1 MSAEPADPTEPA
13 ARFTAAQWLLL
24 LVLAVVQ
31 FTHIVDFMILMPLAT
46 ELQQAFGIQT
56 RAFGV
61 LVSAYGFA
69 ACLAGLLLA
78 RWLDRFDRKPTL
90 LVLYAGFTVGTAL
103 CAVAPDYWV
112 LLAGRIV
119 AGGFGGVVAAV
130 VLAIVGDAFP
140 PQRRATA
147 TGVVM
152 SAFSLA
158 SIAGVPAGLV
168 LAQASELGWRAPFAV
183 LGVLSLLLLL
193 LACYALPS
201 IAGHLRPGHAPARL
215 LEVALRPTHLR
226 AFALT
231 FALVFS
237 GFSIFPYIA
246 PFLVK
251 NVGMDGHHLKY
262 IYLFG
267 GAATLV
273 SMNVVGRLADRF
285 PRRTIFRVLAAATVV
300 PMAGLPLLPPGT
312 ALAMILTTTTL
323 MMVLSSGRM
332 VPAMAMIT
340 SAAEARVRGSF
351 LSLNASVQQLGAGV
365 APLVAGLLL
374 HDSGPNSPLLG
385 YPLVGL
391 VAGAAALAS
400 VFLVG
405 LLQPAPSA
413 APGLPG
419 PVLAVVADSAA

>member
-1 MSAEPADPTEPA
+1 MSADPAEPAP
-13 ARFTAAQWLLL
+13 RFTPAQWLLL
-24 LVLAVVQ
+24 LVLALVQ

-46 ELQQAFGIQT
+46 DLQDAFGIRTQ
-56 RAFGV
+56 AFGV

-78 RWLDRFDRKPTL
+78 PWLDRFDRKPTL
-90 LVLYAGFTVGTAL
+90 LLLYAGFTLGTL
-103 CAVAPDYWV
+103 MCAVAPNYWV
-112 LLAGRIV
+112 LLAGRAL

-140 PQRRATA
+140 PGRRGTA
-147 TGVVM
+147 MGAVM

-158 SIAGVPAGLV
+158 SIAGVPAGLA
-168 LAQASELGWRAPFAV
+168 LAQWSAHGWRSPFAV
-183 LGVLSLLLLL
+183 LGVCSFLLLL

-201 IAGHLRPGHAPARL
+201 VAGHLGDHEPARL
-215 LEVALRPTHLR
+215 FDVASRPAHLR
-226 AFALT
+226 AFVLT

-251 NVGMDGHHLKY
+251 NVGMAKEQLPL

-273 SMNVVGRLADRF
+273 SMNLIGRLADRF
-285 PRRTIFRVLAAATVV
+285 PRRAVFRVFAAAAVV
-300 PMAGLPLLPPGT
+300 PMVAVSLIPAGSPLVL
-312 ALAMILTTTTL
+312 ILTVTTL
-323 MMVLSSGRM
+323 LMILSSGRM

-340 SAAEARVRGSF
+340 SAAEPRVRGSF
-351 LSLNASVQQLGAGV
+351 LSINASVQQLAAGA
-365 APLVAGLLL
+365 APLLAGLLL
-374 HDSGPNSPLLG
+374 YDDGPASPVVG

-391 VAGAAALAS
+391 VAGSAALAS
-400 VFLVG
+400 VFLVS
-405 LLQPAPSA
+405 LLRPASE
-413 APGLPG
+413 
-419 PVLAVVADSAA
+419 PVLPVVGEAMV

>member
-1 MSAEPADPTEPA
+1 MSADPAEPAP
-13 ARFTAAQWLLL
+13 RFTAAQWLLL

-46 ELQQAFGIQT
+46 DLQQAFGIKT

-69 ACLAGLLLA
+69 ACVAGLLLA

-90 LVLYAGFTVGTAL
+90 LVLYAGFTLGTLL
-103 CAVAPDYWV
+103 CAIAPDYWV
-112 LLAGRIV
+112 LLAGRAV

-140 PQRRATA
+140 PARRATA
-147 TGVVM
+147 MGAVM

-158 SIAGVPAGLV
+158 SIAGVPIGLE
-168 LAQASELGWRAPFAV
+168 LAQRSDLGWRAPFAV
-183 LGVLSLLLLL
+183 LGVLSFLLLLI
-193 LACYALPS
+193 ACYALPS
-201 IAGHLRPGHAPARL
+201 VAGHLRAGHEPSRL
-215 LEVALRPTHLR
+215 LDVASRPAHLR

-251 NVGMDGHHLKY
+251 NVGMAEHHLKY
-262 IYLFG
+262 IYLLG

-273 SMNVVGRLADRF
+273 SMNIVGRLADRF
-285 PRRTIFRVLAAATVV
+285 PRRAVFRVLAVATVV
-300 PMAGLPLLPPGT
+300 PMATLPLLPPET
-312 ALAMILTTTTL
+312 PLFAILTMTTL
-323 MMVLSSGRM
+323 LMILSSGRM

-340 SAAEARVRGSF
+340 SAAEPRVRGSF
-351 LSLNASVQQLGAGV
+351 LSLNASVQQLGAGA
-365 APLVAGLLL
+365 APLLAGLLL
-374 HDSGPNSPLLG
+374 QDDGPGSPVVG

-391 VAGAAALAS
+391 VAGGAALAS
-400 VFLVG
+400 VFLVN
-405 LLQPAPSA
+405 LLRPAAGPGAPPLPAPALPVVGESA
-413 APGLPG
+413 A
-419 PVLAVVADSAA
+419 